1 MTYRKKQTLMA
12 LYPENVILDVPE
24 RTNTNAGVS
33 RQNCTMTYPTTLYHD
48 VPERTN
54 SNGFVSQQ
62 RYTMT
67 YQKEQT
73 LMALYPDNVI
83 L

>member
-1 MTYRKKQTLMA
+1 M
-12 LYPENVILDVPE
+12 LY
-24 RTNTNAGVS
+24 
-33 RQNCTMTYPTTLYHD
+33 YD

-54 SNGFVSQQ
+54 SNGVVSRQ

-67 YQKEQT
+67 YRKEQT

-83 L
+83 LDVPEIANTYDVVSRQRYTMTYRKEHTLMALYPDNVIL